1 MSINISISNLAKIK
15 KADVKINGLTVIS
28 GENDTGKSTVGKAI
42 YSIVKSI
49 NTYSTSGAYD
59 IKVGLLHE
67 MYDVLK
73 LVRRVINRRTPTF
86 SNIRNKVS
94 SYIRRPFMFFSE
106 NDDVL
111 SEDLY
116 RKKINNLTFQEL
128 SELMSEL
135 SKYAKKMNI
144 GMIMF

>member
-116 RKKINNLTFQEL
+116 RKKLT
-128 SELMSEL
+128 
-135 SKYAKKMNI
+135 I
-144 GMIMF
+144 